1 MLTAIDPRM
10 NTRLTLEQINFLLRS
25 KPMRVAEGGGVL
37 SGAVRLSY
45 PSLAKRAKNLRD
57 PNAEGKYQAAGLFP
71 TTNIGP
77 LAELCKSTARA
88 AYPSVTDPSM
98 FMDKYSKNS
107 PIKDQS
113 LKVNVADGG
122 REPMK
127 GTSDGYVVG
136 LPFFN
141 AKSGRQ
147 VPCFKAVAG
156 RWVPILPEELE
167 KEMYGG
173 AWVEAKLVCFKSTT
187 SANPGVALG
196 LQGLWKLADDN
207 FLGGGGGA
215 SADEGGEA
223 VALGVED
230 PNQIMQSTAAAGG
243 SDGWG

>member
-25 KPMRVAEGGGVL
+25 KPMRATEGGGIL
-37 SGAVRLSY
+37 TGACRLSY
-45 PSLAKRAKNLRD
+45 PSLAKRSKNLNN
-57 PNAEGKYQAAGLFP
+57 PNEEGKYQAAGLFC

-77 LAELCKSTARA
+77 LADLCRSVIRA
-88 AYPSVTDPSM
+88 GYPNVTDPNVLL
-98 FMDKYSKNS
+98 DKFNKNS
-107 PIKDQS
+107 AIKDQA

-122 REPMK
+122 REPVK
-127 GTSDGYVVG
+127 GSSDGYVVG

-156 RWVPILPEELE
+156 RWVPILPEDIE
-167 KEMYGG
+167 KEVYGG
-173 AWVEAKLVCFKSTT
+173 AWVEMKLVAGKNTT
-187 SANPGVALG
+187 GQPGAWLG
-196 LQGLWKLADDN
+196 LQGIWKLADDN

-215 SADEGGEA
+215 SAEDGGEA

-243 SDGWG
+243 QDGW

>member
-107 PIKDQS
+107 PIKDQ
-113 LKVNVADGG
+113 
-122 REPMK
+122 
-127 GTSDGYVVG
+127 
-136 LPFFN
+136 
-141 AKSGRQ
+141 